1 MLNTWKNDNKPL
13 LIDSVGK
20 YDVKFSM
27 QENTEAYW
35 SCSLKWRNKMIVF
48 GGDSQKRQI
57 SEIDNCA
64 LKRIGDLSFDHDSG
78 ACTTDSKE

>member
-1 MLNTWKNDNKPL
+1 
-13 LIDSVGK
+13 
-20 YDVKFSM
+20 
-27 QENTEAYW
+27 
-35 SCSLKWRNKMIVF
+35 MIVF

>member
-1 MLNTWKNDNKPL
+1 
-13 LIDSVGK
+13 
-20 YDVKFSM
+20 
-27 QENTEAYW
+27 
-35 SCSLKWRNKMIVF
+35 MIVF

-78 ACTTDSKE
+78 ACTTDDKAKDCQLYFYIL